1 MSSKHCDIC
10 FEDKPS
16 DEFGFLPCTHSFCTA
31 CIRSFRQKV
40 CALCRNPF
48 MTYQQNGYV
57 SSLPIPTTI
66 HARFAASTLAER
78 ERTTRDDLYISE
90 TVVANRRLENRLNR
104 RMRRRRRRLRTNR
117 RPRRSENM
125 EDIFQMDDILP
136 EETEEVEPDNADT
149 GEAETGGTTD
159 RKPDK
164 PPRRDNW
171 QYQQQQRSRYSR

>member
-10 FEDKPS
+10 FEDKSS
-16 DEFGFLPCTHSFCTA
+16 DDFGFLPCTHSFCTV

-40 CALCRNPF
+40 CALCRHPF

-66 HARFAASTLAER
+66 HSRFATSALSER
-78 ERTTRDDLYISE
+78 ELMTRDDMFISE
-90 TVVANRRLENRLNR
+90 RVVVNRRLENRLNR

-136 EETEEVEPDNADT
+136 AEPEVVEPEVVEPEEDI
-149 GEAETGGTTD
+149 D

>member
-1 MSSKHCDIC
+1 MSSNHCDIC

-31 CIRSFRQKV
+31 CIRSFRQTV
-40 CALCRNPF
+40 CALCRHPF
-48 MTYQQNGYV
+48 TSYNQNGYV

-66 HARFAASTLAER
+66 HARFVASSLAEL
-78 ERTTRDDLYISE
+78 ELTTRDDMFISE
-90 TVVANRRLENRLNR
+90 TLVVNRRLENRLHQ
-104 RMRRRRRRLRTNR
+104 RMRRRRRRLRTER

-136 EETEEVEPDNADT
+136 EESEEVVETD
-149 GEAETGGTTD
+149 EATV

-171 QYQQQQRSRYSR
+171 QYQQHQRSRYSR

>member
-10 FEDKPS
+10 FEDKSS
-16 DEFGFLPCTHSFCTA
+16 DDFGFLPCTHSFCTV

-40 CALCRNPF
+40 CALCRHPF
-48 MTYQQNGYV
+48 TTYQQNGYV

-66 HARFAASTLAER
+66 HARFAVSTLAER
-78 ERTTRDDLYISE
+78 ERTTRDDMYISE
-90 TVVANRRLENRLNR
+90 TVVANRRLQNRLQR

-136 EETEEVEPDNADT
+136 AEPEVAVDTEVVETEEATV
-149 GEAETGGTTD
+149 

>member
-1 MSSKHCDIC
+1 M
-10 FEDKPS
+10 
-16 DEFGFLPCTHSFCTA
+16 
-31 CIRSFRQKV
+31 
-40 CALCRNPF
+40 
-48 MTYQQNGYV
+48 
-57 SSLPIPTTI
+57 
-66 HARFAASTLAER
+66 
-78 ERTTRDDLYISE
+78 YISE
-90 TVVANRRLENRLNR
+90 TVVANRRLQNRLQR

-136 EETEEVEPDNADT
+136 AEPEVAVDTEVVETEEATV
-149 GEAETGGTTD
+149 